1 MKLPALSWEL
11 TPEVVALALLAAGD
25 VPNFLAGAL
34 PSFMTIGRFA
44 AHEEDRERLVSGMW
58 YGSLLA
64 LMVGVGAGL
73 AGGSYWPIV
82 TTLVILV
89 IMLHGY
95 TVHMNNVSPDAVP
108 IDQQDTGPVS
118 FRINRK

>member
-1 MKLPALSWEL
+1 MKLPALSWNL
-11 TPEVVALALLAAGD
+11 TPEVVALALLSAGE

-44 AHEEDRERLVSGMW
+44 AEPEDRDRLVSGMW

-64 LMVGVGAGL
+64 LMVGVGAGV

-82 TTLVILV
+82 TTVVILA

-95 TVHMNNVSPDAVP
+95 LKHMNNVSPDAVP
-108 IDQQDTGPVS
+108 IDQQNSGPIT
-118 FRINRK
+118 FRK

>member
-1 MKLPALSWEL
+1 MKLPKLSWDID
-11 TPEVVALALLAAGD
+11 PQVVALALLAAGE

-44 AHEEDRERLVSGMW
+44 AEPEDRDRLISGMW

-82 TTLVILV
+82 TTLVILA

-95 TVHMNNVSPDAVP
+95 NKHMNNVSADATP
-108 IDQQDTGPVS
+108 IDQQSTGPIS
-118 FRINRK
+118 FRKAA